1 MRGLAAELSGA
12 KLWMKVATARFV
24 ELSGMKPNTCSAEKE
39 LVLDGDFLFSLFQL
53 VAEAN

>member
-39 LVLDGDFLFSLFQL
+39 LVLDGDFLFSLF
-53 VAEAN
+53 